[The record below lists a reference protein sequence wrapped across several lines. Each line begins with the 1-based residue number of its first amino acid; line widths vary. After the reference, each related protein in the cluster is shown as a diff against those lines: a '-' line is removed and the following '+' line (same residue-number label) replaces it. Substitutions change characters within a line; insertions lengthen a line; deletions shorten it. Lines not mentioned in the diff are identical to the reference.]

1 MKKLVLFILIVTMA
15 IVMIGC
21 GDDKPAVEST
31 EATIAEFTVP
41 TGDFNEADMVF
52 VYNNVTYPISTDVTP
67 LIQLFGDYDEI
78 ACPSCAFEGEDKTL
92 IFKDAEVYTY
102 PIEGIDMI
110 NEIYILGGD
119 YTTSRGIGIGST
131 MDEVKSAY
139 GDVGFEQGMSY
150 VYIVSG
156 SIEDTMS
163 QRLYFDFDEN
173 GLVKSFSYYGANGVI
188 Q

>member
-1 MKKLVLFILIVTMA
+1 MRKIAIFLLIAVMAMYMIACSSDAPTEETTAEPIEAFIA
-15 IVMIGC
+15 
-21 GDDKPAVEST
+21 
-31 EATIAEFTVP
+31 P

-52 VYNNVTYPISTDVTP
+52 VHNNVTYPISTDVTP

-78 ACPSCAFEGEDKTL
+78 VCPSCAFEGEDKTF

-139 GDVGFEQGMSY
+139 GEVGFEQGMSY
-150 VYIVSG
+150 VYVVSG